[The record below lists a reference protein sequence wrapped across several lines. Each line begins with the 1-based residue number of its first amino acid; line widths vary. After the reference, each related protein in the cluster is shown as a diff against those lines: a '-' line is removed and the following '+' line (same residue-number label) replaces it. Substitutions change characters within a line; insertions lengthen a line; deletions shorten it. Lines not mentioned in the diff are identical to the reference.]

1 MIRYL
6 IAFILTAFSLTAFSL
21 TDPWGVDVQQHTA
34 VQRTYKQGESV
45 TMQISLRD
53 GLKPLDLTGA
63 TARWYWYTNA
73 NANVWWTNAAA
84 IPAPKAGLVTAQWTP
99 AMDVGAASY
108 AYWVGIWMPG
118 ATSPLWRVT
127 GTLRLLTS
135 PGFTPNALP
144 MPVRTLD
151 FAAITITNAPW
162 VTSADF
168 SSALQSIETNT
179 SARISAAMDSLSTN
193 RTVKLY
199 SPEGT
204 QWIDG
209 TGGVWRVS
217 TVTNT
222 SEVIFTFANN
232 ARLNGVHPPDAVI
245 PWGDSFIDVGG
256 ILFIFN
262 STGATALH
270 PSGDS
275 MSAEEPLINK
285 TLTNNNGASGTGTV
299 THAIYNVTSRVDGVA
314 FRSDLAAVEAALAS
328 NRHDRIYSPDG
339 TQIIDGT
346 GGVWRISATATNY
359 TVALSENFESVYGV
373 PRPFASSDFPFPL
386 TSGFRGYFQTTY
398 NPNQAVVVYGES
410 GSVFARTYWQAN
422 LGTYPLVL
430 TSSSGSG
437 TATVY
442 QHFTFTTSIVDSV
455 AFKSDLT
462 TFTSKSY
469 VDAADASNRLAIAA
483 IPPDDPT
490 RWWSYDTSSWMLR
503 SAGTIS
509 EYSTTAT
516 NRWYVKC
523 VGTSVTNGT
532 FEVLNAPALFT
543 QAGRWTINVAGGWGA
558 SYLTNSSVAVS
569 ASIAVPWNNYYAT
582 QLPQGLTNYTL
593 NTGAGASGTV
603 TLYRVS
609 SVITNN
615 LGTYYLP
622 QTPYPTNYIAGF
634 ALPIP
639 GTNVVYTLS
648 VDSNRTLSVWEVLP

>member
-1 MIRYL
+1 MINR
-6 IAFILTAFSLTAFSL
+6 IILLTLSLTVSAL
-21 TDPWGVDVQQHTA
+21 ALPDPWSVNVNDHAA
-34 VQRTYKQGESV
+34 VQRTYKQGESW
-45 TMQISLRD
+45 TMQVSVRD

-63 TARWYWYTNA
+63 TAKFYWYTNTVQ
-73 NANVWWTNAAA
+73 NIWWTNSAA

-99 AMDVGAASY
+99 AMDIGAASY
-108 AYWVGIWMPG
+108 AYWIGLWMPG

-127 GTLRLLTS
+127 GTIRMLSS
-135 PGFTPNALP
+135 PGFKPNEQQP
-144 MPVRTLD
+144 PVRTLD

-209 TGGVWRVS
+209 TGGVWRVT

-222 SEVIFTFANN
+222 SEVIFTFADN

-245 PWGDSFIDVGG
+245 PWSDSFIDVGG

-275 MSAEEPLINK
+275 MSAVEPLINR

-359 TVALSENFESVYGV
+359 TVVLSEDFASVYGV
-373 PRPFASSDFPFPL
+373 PRPFSSSVFPFPL
-386 TSGFRGYFQTTY
+386 TGDYRGYFQTTY
-398 NPNQAVVVYGES
+398 NPNQAVVVYGEG
-410 GSVFARTYWQAN
+410 GSSFARTYWQAN

-430 TSSSGSG
+430 TSINGSG

-442 QHFTFTTSIVDSV
+442 QHFTFTTSVVDAV

-462 TFTSKSY
+462 TFTSKVY
-469 VDAADASNRLAIAA
+469 VDAADTSNRLAIAA
-483 IPPDDPT
+483 LATNKVHQIYGTNQWIDGNGDVWGLRVTTNLVVTFSPDFTTEDGHRPPQQSYPFPFIDAGFDCFQGAGYFALMYYPEYEYEAQWGQNGVAIPARLDP
-490 RWWSYDTSSWMLR
+490 MNNA
-503 SAGTIS
+503 AGYATIS
-509 EYSTTAT
+509 YQ
-516 NRWYVKC
+516 V
-523 VGTSVTNGT
+523 VTERVDTVAMKSDVPT
-532 FEVLNAPALFT
+532 F
-543 QAGRWTINVAGGWGA
+543 
-558 SYLTNSSVAVS
+558 
-569 ASIAVPWNNYYAT
+569 
-582 QLPQGLTNYTL
+582 
-593 NTGAGASGTV
+593 
-603 TLYRVS
+603 
-609 SVITNN
+609 
-615 LGTYYLP
+615 
-622 QTPYPTNYIAGF
+622 PTNYIAGF
-634 ALPIP
+634 VLPIP

-648 VDSNRTLSVWEVLP
+648 VDSNRTLSVWEVVP